1 LQHFQRKPGI
11 LILNLYLYSIK
22 IQTNIRQNFD
32 RKIHGK
38 VTDFFERIFL
48 VFFWNCFWTRP
59 NHFSLGWRCPSL
71 VNNGELSSVHT
82 EQWRMR
88 LRKKKRRRKK
98 GGGLICSNLRWY
110 WWLWRRRIAV
120 VCGEERWQL
129 LGQWFFILSL
139 CFPSTSL
146 YSFFSVVLFF
156 FSSLIPLFSLFL
168 SYWLFLFLVPLFMS
182 HALGWVIYLSWLLI
196 FFYLISS

>member
-48 VFFWNCFWTRP
+48 GFFWNFFLDSAQSFWSRLALP
-59 NHFSLGWRCPSL
+59 QPS
-71 VNNGELSSVHT
+71 
-82 EQWRMR
+82 EQWRTLQCSR
-88 LRKKKRRRKK
+88 RTVENAIEEEEKKEEEGR
-98 GGGLICSNLRWY
+98 GLICSNLRWY

-196 FFYLISS
+196 FFI

>member
-1 LQHFQRKPGI
+1 MIEK
-11 LILNLYLYSIK
+11 Y
-22 IQTNIRQNFD
+22 T
-32 RKIHGK
+32 GK
-38 VTDFFERIFL
+38 SQIFL
-48 VFFWNCFWTRP
+48 KGYFWFFFGIFFWTRP
-59 NHFSLGWRCPSL
+59 NHFGLGWRCPSL
-71 VNNGELSSVHT
+71 VNSGELSSVHV
-82 EQWRMR
+82 EQWRTR

-146 YSFFSVVLFF
+146 YSFFSVVLLF

-196 FFYLISS
+196 FFI